1 MERVRLLTGRPGVG
15 KTSLIRE
22 ALAVSGVRA
31 GGFYT
36 EEVRHQGVRVGFDI
50 VTLDGRRG
58 VLSRVDFN
66 SPRRVGKY
74 GVDVESLERLGV
86 PAIESAVRDCDTAVV
101 DEIGKMEL
109 FSSAFRGVVL
119 RAIECGG
126 QVLGTVMLR
135 PHPWA
140 DDLKRRPDVNV
151 VEVTTRNRDQVLGE
165 VVGWLT
171 TNREGTCDGHTQG

>member
-1 MERVRLLTGRPGVG
+1 MERVLLLTGRPGVG

-36 EEVRHQGVRVGFDI
+36 EEVRDQGVRVGFDI
-50 VTLDGRRG
+50 VTLDGGRG

-66 SPRRVGKY
+66 SPCRVGKY
-74 GVDVESLERLGV
+74 GVDVESLESLGV
-86 PAIESAVRDCDTAVV
+86 AAIESAVQECDTVVV

-119 RAIECGG
+119 KAIECGG

-140 DDLKRRPDVNV
+140 DELKQRRDVNV
-151 VEVTTRNRDQVLGE
+151 VELTTRNRDQVLGE
-165 VVGWLT
+165 VVGWLGM
-171 TNREGTCDGHTQG
+171 NKGGACDGHT